1 MAGDPAPGGP
11 VPNAPVPDAC
21 APGLPA
27 LDPSTLASGA
37 PAPESSEPSAS
48 AAPTPEP
55 STSGAP
61 TPEPP
66 AFTGPVLGV
75 SAAAEPAPDVAAL
88 AAQYL
93 DLLADLPRFH
103 LVGWSFGAVV
113 AHEMAVRAPER
124 VGALVLVDPAFPGDH
139 DPDDLDASAALRAE
153 LGEAAESEL
162 LPVLE
167 SNVRAH
173 AAHRPGRYRG
183 AAVFVQGEENRAHGT
198 AARWADVVDGP
209 FRAHDVPAGHF
220 DLVRR
225 PHVDAL
231 AALVRDA
238 LGTAR

>member
-1 MAGDPAPGGP
+1 M
-11 VPNAPVPDAC
+11 
-21 APGLPA
+21 
-27 LDPSTLASGA
+27 
-37 PAPESSEPSAS
+37 
-48 AAPTPEP
+48 
-55 STSGAP
+55 
-61 TPEPP
+61 
-66 AFTGPVLGV
+66 
-75 SAAAEPAPDVAAL
+75 
-88 AAQYL
+88 
-93 DLLADLPRFH
+93 
-103 LVGWSFGAVV
+103 
-113 AHEMAVRAPER
+113 
-124 VGALVLVDPAFPGDH
+124 
-139 DPDDLDASAALRAE
+139 
-153 LGEAAESEL
+153 
-162 LPVLE
+162 LE